1 MYVNAKREVF
11 EKRRAFKIMNI
22 LETHSE
28 LEKWLPA
35 SKLPGRAEHC
45 SWLEIV

>member
-1 MYVNAKREVF
+1 MQKRQVF

-35 SKLPGRAEHC
+35 SKLPGRA
-45 SWLEIV
+45 L